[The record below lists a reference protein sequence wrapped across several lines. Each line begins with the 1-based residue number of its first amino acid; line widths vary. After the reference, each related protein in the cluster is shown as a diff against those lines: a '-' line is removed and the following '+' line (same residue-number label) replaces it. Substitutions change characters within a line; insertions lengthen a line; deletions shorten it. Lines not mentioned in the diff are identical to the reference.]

1 MENQEIDGKKLL
13 VGYDDNYSE
22 NSFWDK
28 IADVALKA
36 GEKVIYYALLLYYT
50 ATADTTPTSQKV
62 MIWSALGYFILPV
75 DLIPDVI
82 PVVGFTDDLAALVA
96 CYKTVKANITPAI
109 QQQAKAKLE
118 EWFGIVDDD
127 KIAGYLEMK

>member
-1 MENQEIDGKKLL
+1 MENQEIDGNKLL

-50 ATADTTPTSQKV
+50 ATADTTPSSQKI

-75 DLIPDVI
+75 DLIPDII